1 MDTKLLRLKQKEN
14 ALIASILTQR
24 KEAAKKISSKLHDIL
39 YNNFQKKEKIIIQ
52 RIIIARKNNSIKIQS
67 YFRGYIIRKKIQY
80 YISKSS
86 TCYLIET
93 GFTQNFKNLQVV
105 VLFHKKNKV
114 YDLCHDKF
122 FNKYIFFINRALINK
137 DTYKVQFINEGRII
151 IDSNHEAFEENGIYY
166 NRIDFQKIRK
176 NEEQNIRNN
185 KNIVKSAIIFMKEKN
200 LSIIP
205 NKKISELNCTIEDE
219 KNENLEYGS
228 KESMDL
234 SKCGGSTRIETPI
247 KKLKNSVNLN
257 SASGFKKK
265 KSCKLKG
272 ILKQRSSFDR
282 KLSKHNS
289 LKVKFGNIEIS
300 S

>member
-1 MDTKLLRLKQKEN
+1 MDKKLLRLKQKEN
-14 ALIASILTQR
+14 ALIASILVQR

-39 YNNFQKKEKIIIQ
+39 YNNFQKKEKIIIE

-93 GFTQNFKNLQVV
+93 GFTQNFKNLKVV
-105 VLFHKKNKV
+105 VLFQKKNKV
-114 YDLCHDKF
+114 YDLSHDKF

-151 IDSNHEAFEENGIYY
+151 IDSNYEAFEENGIYY

-185 KNIVKSAIIFMKEKN
+185 KNIVKSAIIFLKEKN
-200 LSIIP
+200 LRIAP
-205 NKKISELNCTIEDE
+205 NKRISELNCIIKDE
-219 KNENLEYGS
+219 KNENLEYES
-228 KESMDL
+228 KESLDL
-234 SKCGGSTRIETPI
+234 YKFGGSTRIETPI
-247 KKLKNSVNLN
+247 NKLKNSPNLN

-282 KLSKHNS
+282 KYSKHNS
-289 LKVKFGNIEIS
+289 LKVKFGNTEIS